1 MRWECR
7 DCGRV
12 HDHDPGVC
20 VCGSADQRQREPP
33 GEQSALERARTML
46 LDPSER
52 QLVPD
57 GPLVTLLFRI
67 LVAATLVL
75 LFLVATNAVR

>member
-7 DCGRV
+7 ECGRV

-20 VCGSADQRQREPP
+20 VCGSADQRRQVPP
-33 GEQSALERARTML
+33 DERSRLDRARRAF

-52 QLVPD
+52 QLVTD
-57 GPLVTLLFRI
+57 GRLVSLAFRAI
-67 LVAATLVL
+67 VALTALVL
-75 LFLVATNAVR
+75 LLVAVELLL

>member
-7 DCGRV
+7 ECGRV

-20 VCGSADQRQREPP
+20 VCGSADQRQCEPLR
-33 GEQSALERARTML
+33 EQSMLERARTML

-57 GPLVTLLFRI
+57 GPLVTLLFRVI
-67 LVAATLVL
+67 VAATLVL
-75 LFLVATNAVR
+75 LFLVATNAVF

>member
-7 DCGRV
+7 ECGRV

-20 VCGSADQRQREPP
+20 VCGSADQRQRTPP
-33 GEQSALERARTML
+33 DDRGTVEQARRML

-52 QLVPD
+52 QLVSD
-57 GPLVTLLFRI
+57 GPLVSLAFRVVVVLTLLV
-67 LVAATLVL
+67 LVVVALSVL
-75 LFLVATNAVR
+75 L

>member
-7 DCGRV
+7 ECGRV

-20 VCGSADQRQREPP
+20 VCGSADQRERPP
-33 GEQSALERARTML
+33 PDAAGPLERTRAML

-52 QLVPD
+52 QLTPD
-57 GPLVTLLFRI
+57 GPVVTLAFRLI
-67 LVAATLVL
+67 VAASLVA
-75 LFLVATNAVR
+75 LFLILTNAAL

>member
-7 DCGRV
+7 ECGRV

-20 VCGSADQRQREPP
+20 VCGSADQRQQPSPDATGRF
-33 GEQSALERARTML
+33 ERTWTML

-52 QLVPD
+52 QLTPD
-57 GPLVTLLFRI
+57 GPFVTLAFRI
-67 LVAATLVL
+67 IVAASLVA
-75 LFLVATNAVR
+75 LFLIATNAVR